1 MLKSSFRP
9 LNSVFTLFLMEKD
22 YLTANFSRFG
32 AGFILDSHLREAK
45 EQVANINKLLEEV
58 ESQKDIK
65 KPPVDYFQNCGS
77 CYRK

>member
-1 MLKSSFRP
+1 
-9 LNSVFTLFLMEKD
+9 MEKD

-65 KPPVDYFQNCGS
+65 KPPVDYFQNCNS
-77 CYRK
+77 CYKK